1 MHIGGAA
8 RGRQLEIRLTEREG
22 TVWRKARRWRSGELF
37 YPRGL
42 SCSEAT
48 NMIDNRRQDGAPHR
62 RRAKG
67 GGAAV
72 RQYPRNEGRRRPTHR
87 PPSAVRRPRSLKV
100 HSATARGLT
109 LIAASTTS
117 PAAPPGFLKGDKM
130 TRNGGMEWGGRGR
143 TSQNGEG
150 EREEQLRWSQSLM
163 SDNLTATKATSN
175 HTALA
180 PRSGR
185 GRLRS

>member
-1 MHIGGAA
+1 MSLMWLTDGKMRRGKKDKRTRETRHRGQVYLLSSKIKKHANELPPSYEVCLFPLKRLRAA
-8 RGRQLEIRLTEREG
+8 ADG
-22 TVWRKARRWRSGELF
+22 TAWRKARRWRSGELF

-109 LIAASTTS
+109 LIAASTSS
-117 PAAPPGFLKGDKM
+117 PAARRGF
-130 TRNGGMEWGGRGR
+130 
-143 TSQNGEG
+143 
-150 EREEQLRWSQSLM
+150 
-163 SDNLTATKATSN
+163 
-175 HTALA
+175 
-180 PRSGR
+180 
-185 GRLRS
+185 